1 MNGIFSCGWLW
12 LYAGAILMFLE
23 LIAPG
28 FVIFFFGLAA
38 ATVGLVRFALGDTF
52 TLAGQL
58 AAFSALSIVYIV
70 LLRRWMKSIFSGR
83 AVASA
88 EDFDNGS
95 VGRTGR
101 VTVPIAPP
109 DAGRV
114 EIGDAEWTARADVPI
129 AAGTLVKVI
138 SQNNLTMKVEVI

>member
-23 LIAPG
+23 LLAPG

-38 ATVGLVRFALGDTF
+38 ATVGLLRFAFGDAF
-52 TLAGQL
+52 TLAVQL
-58 AAFSALSIVYIV
+58 AAFSAFSIVYILV
-70 LLRRWMKSIFSGR
+70 LRRWMKSVFSGR
-83 AVASA
+83 AVAST
-88 EDFDNGS
+88 EDFDNGF

-114 EIGDAEWTARADVPI
+114 EIGDAEWTARADAPI
-129 AAGTLVKVI
+129 ATGTLVKVI

>member
-23 LIAPG
+23 LVAPG

-38 ATVGLVRFALGDTF
+38 ATVGVLRFAFGESF

-58 AAFSALSIVYIV
+58 AAFSALAIVYLV

-88 EDFDNGS
+88 DDFDNGY

-101 VTVPIAPP
+101 VTAPIAPP
-109 DAGRV
+109 EAGRV
-114 EIGDAEWTARADVPI
+114 EIGDAEWTATADVPV
-129 AAGTLVKVI
+129 AAGAHVKVI